1 MQRIRSVI
9 KPLSMVVVA
18 WLIGSLPARAQWL
31 TQTNALNAG
40 WNAVFLH
47 VDASH
52 TTLTQLVGNDPSN
65 PIQEVWYW
73 VPALPTGQFIDS
85 PQLPTSSGSQWA
97 SWTRALGPASALQR
111 LVGDGAYL
119 VRVTNTAA
127 SYNWTVKGKPVRPTY
142 RWTLTG
148 LNFIGF
154 PTPPSASP
162 FFEAFLA
169 PAPELQ
175 QNSEIYRYQGGELGA
190 TNPVR
195 VFAFRTTPVRRD
207 QAYWIRAG
215 ESYNQYFG
223 PFQIID

>member
-9 KPLSMVVVA
+9 KPISMVVVA

-52 TTLTQLVGNDPSN
+52 TTLTQLVGSDPSN

-85 PQLPTSSGSQWA
+85 PQLPTSSGNQWV

-111 LVGDGAYL
+111 LGGDGAYL
-119 VRVTNTAA
+119 PPVTNTAA
-127 SYNWTVKGKPVRPTY
+127 SYNWTAKSKPVRPPYPPHMTAFNSIA
-142 RWTLTG
+142 L
-148 LNFIGF
+148 
-154 PTPPSASP
+154 PTP
-162 FFEAFLA
+162 
-169 PAPELQ
+169 
-175 QNSEIYRYQGGELGA
+175 
-190 TNPVR
+190 
-195 VFAFRTTPVRRD
+195 
-207 QAYWIRAG
+207 
-215 ESYNQYFG
+215 
-223 PFQIID
+223 